1 MAEFGNLPTIEPV
14 VEKLDGKT
22 VVTLGTVHFT
32 EGNAAVRAALEDAD
46 VVELRETFAQRYLGC
61 GMPVGKRLE
70 IHGVPGND
78 MACYMDGGEIE
89 VFGNAQDQVAN
100 TMNDGDIVI
109 HGRVGDAAGYGM
121 RGGRILV
128 RDGCGWRV
136 GIHMKQYGDKAPA
149 IVIGGDAGSFLGE
162 YQAGGLILV
171 LGLHTDG
178 RPVVHFFPCTGM
190 HGGKMVFRGDVSNIR
205 FPDQVSLHS
214 ATAEDMAEIR
224 PYVQEYARLFGR
236 DADAL
241 RCKLPSGRI
250 LSYWGADLG
259 QDGHL
264 YYMGQNQ
271 TTRKWERTETWGGKL
286 VENIVQAVARDCLA
300 VALLRLDDAGFQTL
314 FTVHDEVIVEEPQGR
329 RTWQD
334 VAEIMG
340 QPIEWAPGLLLRG
353 DGYETSFYMKD

>member
-136 GIHMKQYGDKAPA
+136 GIHMKQYL
-149 IVIGGDAGSFLGE
+149 S
-162 YQAGGLILV
+162 LI
-171 LGLHTDG
+171 H
-178 RPVVHFFPCTGM
+178 
-190 HGGKMVFRGDVSNIR
+190 I
-205 FPDQVSLHS
+205 
-214 ATAEDMAEIR
+214 
-224 PYVQEYARLFGR
+224 
-236 DADAL
+236 
-241 RCKLPSGRI
+241 
-250 LSYWGADLG
+250 
-259 QDGHL
+259 
-264 YYMGQNQ
+264 
-271 TTRKWERTETWGGKL
+271 
-286 VENIVQAVARDCLA
+286 
-300 VALLRLDDAGFQTL
+300 
-314 FTVHDEVIVEEPQGR
+314 
-329 RTWQD
+329 
-334 VAEIMG
+334 
-340 QPIEWAPGLLLRG
+340 
-353 DGYETSFYMKD
+353 

>member
-162 YQAGGLILV
+162 YMAGGVIV
-171 LGLHTDG
+171 LMGTAGPYLA
-178 RPVVHFFPCTGM
+178 TGM
-190 HGGKMVFRGDVSNIR
+190 HGGKI
-205 FPDQVSLHS
+205 
-214 ATAEDMAEIR
+214 
-224 PYVQEYARLFGR
+224 
-236 DADAL
+236 
-241 RCKLPSGRI
+241 
-250 LSYWGADLG
+250 
-259 QDGHL
+259 
-264 YYMGQNQ
+264 
-271 TTRKWERTETWGGKL
+271 
-286 VENIVQAVARDCLA
+286 
-300 VALLRLDDAGFQTL
+300 
-314 FTVHDEVIVEEPQGR
+314 
-329 RTWQD
+329 
-334 VAEIMG
+334 
-340 QPIEWAPGLLLRG
+340 LLRG
-353 DGYETSFYMKD
+353 DAPKDLSPQVLSAPATEADMAQIEPHLETYAAHFGISVQRIKQKAFTLLTPDTKNPYKQLYTHN